1 MIYLIIH
8 KNNFLSFSNRVL
20 VSFSVLELS
29 PSYYWVKIHIYVK
42 EVILLDKPI
51 LVLLAISKS
60 EVDLVHFFIPCG
72 VPKHINFKNFEK

>member
-1 MIYLIIH
+1 VIYLIIH

-20 VSFSVLELS
+20 VSFSVFELS

-51 LVLLAISKS
+51 LVLAISKS
-60 EVDLVHFFIPCG
+60 EVDLIPFFIPCG
-72 VPKHINFKNFEK
+72 VPKHTNFKNFEK